1 MITKFIDKI
10 IKIGAVFS
18 LVGTFIL
25 ILLVLVILVFPVE
38 KNCGNIPQDCTYI
51 SSAPGI
57 LKTIVTPITLV
68 VSLLTIAGGI
78 MIFRFG
84 NWYKLKKPNQ

>member
-1 MITKFIDKI
+1 MSTRYIDKI

-18 LVGTFIL
+18 LIGTFLL
-25 ILLVLVILVFPVE
+25 ILLVLVIVIFPVQ
-38 KNCGNIPQDCTYI
+38 KNCSNVTYDCTYI

-57 LKTIVTPITLV
+57 LKTVVSPQTLV
-68 VSLLTIAGGI
+68 VSLLTIAAGI